1 MNNTNPKYCYHTL
14 SNYGYRHQ
22 YDYCN
27 DYVIYDCEGV
37 KEEVTEL
44 L

>member
-1 MNNTNPKYCYHTL
+1 MNNTNPKYFHYFL
-14 SNYGYRHQ
+14 FNYGYRYQ

-37 KEEVTEL
+37 KEEVT
-44 L
+44 